1 MHLRRS
7 LATSLALLLL
17 SLNLTADAAALTPEM
32 KSRGQDAVA
41 RLNLYRRQLGLSEVA
56 LDDTLSEGCALHAA
70 YLDLNIDQINAGLD
84 AHNEYP
90 DHAGYTDAGKDAGIN
105 SDICYGFEGS
115 DAVTVWFNVYYH
127 RNPMLSTG
135 LVSIGYGDDPGAKA
149 GYTIAVLRFYRY
161 SGTPDALT
169 PAPNSNGNPTHPQTG
184 EVPAPVPNFGSKN
197 GIPII
202 AYFVSSGPRVAWVSS
217 TITANGQTL
226 SHGVIAP
233 NMPANPAYEVN
244 EIALITD
251 AEFPRNSTISVSITY
266 TLDNGAQQNKDWSFN
281 TSADGNFDPIAAAGG
296 ITGGG
301 SGVDDVTD
309 TDGDG
314 FPDLIEATAG
324 TSSTDP
330 NSTPFGGQPAGTAQP
345 LSVFKAQIKLNFA
358 KPNDSISVS
367 GVIPVPA
374 DFVFLNKQ
382 VITNVAGV
390 VKAFNLD
397 AKGKSMASTTQKFT
411 LSKPRLGLSKFTLK
425 LSKGNFAL
433 ALSDESLSGNLD
445 VKNESRS
452 ARVSIYFNNV
462 MYTKTQTLEYT
473 AKKSKTG
480 SAKQL

>member
-1 MHLRRS
+1 MQFRRC
-7 LATSLALLLL
+7 LATALALLLL
-17 SLNLTADAAALTPEM
+17 SLSLTADAAAVTPEM
-32 KSRGQDAVA
+32 KTRGQEAVA
-41 RLNLYRRQLGLSEVA
+41 RLNLYRRLLGLSDVV

-84 AHNEYP
+84 AHNEYA
-90 DHAGYTDAGKDAGIN
+90 DHPGYTDAGKDAGVN

-149 GYTIAVLRFYRY
+149 GYTIAVLRFFRY

-202 AYFVSSGPRVAWVSS
+202 AYFSSAGPRVAWVSS

-226 SHGVIAP
+226 THGVIAP

-244 EIALITD
+244 EIAMITD
-251 AEFPRNSTISVSITY
+251 AELPRSSTINVSVVY
-266 TLDNGAQQNKDWSFN
+266 TLDNGPQQTKEWSFN

-314 FPDLIEATAG
+314 FPDLIESVAG
-324 TSSTDP
+324 TSSSDVA
-330 NSTPFGGQPAGTAQP
+330 STPFAGQPAGTAQP
-345 LSVFKAQIKLNFA
+345 LSVFKAQLKLNFS

-374 DFVFLNKQ
+374 DFAFLGKQ
-382 VITNVAGV
+382 VITNVGGV
-390 VKAFNLD
+390 VKAFSLD
-397 AKGKSMASTTQKFT
+397 AKGKSAASTTQKLT
-411 LSKPRLGLSKFTLK
+411 ISKPKAGIAKFTLK

-433 ALSDESLSGNLD
+433 ALSDENLTGNLD
-445 VKNESRS
+445 IKKESRS

-462 MYTKTQTLEYT
+462 MYTKTQPLEYT
-473 AKKSKTG
+473 AKKAKSG